1 MRMTLTLTALLIA
14 ALCSQLLH
22 AETTTLTL
30 AQALQRTLQHD
41 INLLTFPYQFRMA
54 EAEEVQATITPN
66 PELDVT
72 LENVLGTG
80 ENRALASAEL
90 TLSLSQQIEL
100 GQKRQRRL
108 TLAQH
113 HSQLQRDNYQL
124 ARLDALAATSL
135 QYLQLLRLQRLQT
148 WANDKIAREQALL
161 STAEGRS
168 KTGNLLDADISRIRL
183 RLVRSQIELAD
194 ITQAIES
201 RRYRLAAR
209 WQAAPDFT
217 VVAGDISI
225 LPMLPA
231 LSALQTQLQHNP
243 ALQRYATLARI
254 AQSQLRLTEAN
265 SKADIRFSAGVRRN
279 EASNDNAVVFGFS
292 MPLTLS
298 DPNQGR
304 RQAEATEQALLL
316 RQQQHART
324 ELSLLI
330 QQQWL
335 NLEQLRGTVHAVNNL
350 LLPEAKQLRQAS
362 LRSYQ
367 QGQLDLLSLLSA
379 EEELAQ
385 AERDVIESQSRF
397 HLTLLELE
405 QLTGQPMILTST
417 AAVAALEYSND

>member
-1 MRMTLTLTALLIA
+1 MRMTLTLTALLSA
-14 ALCSQLLH
+14 VLCSQLLH

-41 INLLTFPYQFRMA
+41 TNLLTFPYQFRMA
-54 EAEEVQATITPN
+54 EAEEVQASITPN

-113 HSQLQRDNYQL
+113 QSQLQRDNYEL

-135 QYLQLLRLQRLQT
+135 QYLQLLRLQRLHT
-148 WANDKIAREQALL
+148 WANDKIAREQTLL
-161 STAEGRS
+161 TTAEGRS

-183 RLVRSQIELAD
+183 RLIRSKIELAD

-217 VVAGDISI
+217 EVAGDISL
-225 LPMLPA
+225 LPLLPA
-231 LSALQTQLQHNP
+231 LSALQTQLQRNP

-304 RQAEATEQALLL
+304 LQAEVAEQALLL
-316 RQQQHART
+316 RQQQLART
-324 ELSLLI
+324 ELSLFI

-335 NLEQLRGTVHAVNNL
+335 SLEQLRGTVQAINNL

-397 HLTLLELE
+397 HFTLLELE